1 MSLRIAAFQ
10 FSTKP
15 AIEENLR
22 SLERGIIRASEN
34 GVHLL
39 LTQECALTGYPPVEI
54 PTTSFIKRSEL
65 EDALDRLQALAT
77 ERALNVVV
85 GAACWVD
92 SRWRNSLV
100 VLGPGKGRAFRY
112 DKRALWGWD
121 RDNFAGGTDAGIFDI
136 QGVKV
141 GLGIC
146 FEIRFPEYF
155 REMFD
160 AAVEVALVSFCDVSP
175 KADPVR
181 RSIIRSH
188 LVTRAVENAF
198 HVVSANTVAIGQTAP
213 TMVVSPDG
221 IVLCEASDREEDLVY
236 FDYQRG
242 EPNFGRQGR
251 IEVSTTLRSAMR

>member
-1 MSLRIAAFQ
+1 MTLRIAAFQ
-10 FSTKP
+10 FATKP
-15 AIEENLR
+15 TIGENFR

-39 LTQECALTGYPPVEI
+39 LTQECGLTGYPPVEI
-54 PTTSFIKRSEL
+54 PAISFVDRSAL
-65 EDALDRLQALAT
+65 EEALDRLQVLAT

-121 RDNFAGGTDAGIFDI
+121 RDNFAAGTGAGIFDI

-160 AAVEVALVSFCDVSP
+160 AAVEVALVSFCDIAP
-175 KADPVR
+175 KADPDR
-181 RSIIRSH
+181 RGTIRSH

-198 HVVSANTVAIGQTAP
+198 PVVSANTVAIGQTAP

-221 IVLCEASDREEDLVY
+221 VVLCEASDSEEDLVY
-236 FDYQRG
+236 FDYQRD
-242 EPNFGRQGR
+242 EPNFGRRGR
-251 IEVSTTLRSAMR
+251 LEVSRALRSTMR